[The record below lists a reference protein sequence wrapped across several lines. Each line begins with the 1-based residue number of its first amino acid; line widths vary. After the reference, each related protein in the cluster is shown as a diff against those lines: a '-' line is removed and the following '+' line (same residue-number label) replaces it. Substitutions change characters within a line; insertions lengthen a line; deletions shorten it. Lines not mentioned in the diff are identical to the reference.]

1 MIEKYSSVSVMY
13 KIMLFL
19 IALFSLRCQNKKE
32 TPEPLIMRKA
42 NDSFKLT
49 EIEEIHLQGDS
60 SRVIGMVT
68 SFKIADNGDIY
79 LNDESSSTIHV
90 YSSRGKFLHQIG
102 RFGQGPGE
110 FEHNRTIRLDKDKVG
125 VMDVRGHKITFFDF
139 KANYLKDLRFSKFPE
154 ILVLGD
160 QFDLSSNGSRIYV
173 NCIETNVKP
182 DKVCEKSFIIAAFDE
197 KLNLVSLGGKMDPII
212 QSYCGKFLPDAF
224 IRTDRYGNIYVVHQR
239 LPRIT
244 KYTSAFQK
252 LKVFNFYTKAW
263 KHPYVN
269 LNADISFIDLESISH
284 SEVFEIEISKA
295 TGRIFICHA
304 RREVNQS
311 KHKTVFPYLSV
322 LSADDELLIS
332 AQEIPLSPM
341 AINNE
346 EDVFFIKDYT
356 STGCIIGKYRLIPL
370 K

>member
-1 MIEKYSSVSVMY
+1 
-13 KIMLFL
+13 
-19 IALFSLRCQNKKE
+19 
-32 TPEPLIMRKA
+32 
-42 NDSFKLT
+42 
-49 EIEEIHLQGDS
+49 
-60 SRVIGMVT
+60 
-68 SFKIADNGDIY
+68 
-79 LNDESSSTIHV
+79 
-90 YSSRGKFLHQIG
+90 
-102 RFGQGPGE
+102 
-110 FEHNRTIRLDKDKVG
+110 
-125 VMDVRGHKITFFDF
+125 
-139 KANYLKDLRFSKFPE
+139 
-154 ILVLGD
+154 
-160 QFDLSSNGSRIYV
+160 
-173 NCIETNVKP
+173 
-182 DKVCEKSFIIAAFDE
+182 
-197 KLNLVSLGGKMDPII
+197 MDPII

-311 KHKTVFPYLSV
+311 KHKTVFSYLSV